1 MRQLFKPV
9 NTAMGTRVAALFPL
23 VDMLTLLLVA
33 VLRTSSSQPALL
45 VPEAGFVLPRTTAEA
60 PISRGLA
67 IDIGP
72 ETLWVNGWR
81 VGASSYW
88 RDADDTLIPEVLN
101 AVQAASP
108 DHVLIRSTGDAQWQL
123 VGKVLWTVQQAGVPS
138 VELVALSQMSL

>member
-1 MRQLFKPV
+1 MRQLFKPP
-9 NTAMGTRVAALFPL
+9 NTAIGTSVAALFPL

-33 VLRTSSSQPALL
+33 VLRTSSSQPALMA
-45 VPEAGFVLPRTTAEA
+45 PEPGFVLPSTTTEV
-60 PISRGLA
+60 PVSRGLA

-72 ETLWVNGWR
+72 QTLWVNGWR

-88 RDADDTLIPEVLN
+88 RDADEKLIPEVLN

-108 DHVLIRSTGDAQWQL
+108 DHVLVRSTADAQWRL